1 MSHLA
6 ITSIF
11 GGNFIE
17 SLLAAN
23 GLQVVSKHL
32 PYLLEGALLTL
43 QITVLS
49 VIFGMVLG
57 LIAGLFKL
65 SKNRVLYGIATA
77 YIDFFRGTPLYVQIL
92 LLYFG
97 ILPMIIK
104 TDDPFAAAVIACSL
118 NSGAYIAEIVRAGI
132 QAVDKGQMEAARSLG
147 MTTRQ
152 SMTHVI
158 LPQAYKIVIPPLLNE
173 FIAVLKDTSLV
184 AVISAE
190 ELTLRGKLLYSTY
203 FEAAWIWGTVAII
216 YFIMTKL
223 LAILGD
229 YIERRMAT
237 E

>member
-1 MSHLA
+1 MPDWTALS
-6 ITSIF
+6 
-11 GGNFIE
+11 E
-17 SLLAAN
+17 SLLAIN
-23 GLQVVSKHL
+23 GLKVVLKNIS
-32 PYLLEGALLTL
+32 YLLEGALLTL
-43 QITVLS
+43 EITTLS
-49 VIFGMVLG
+49 VVIGMLLG

-65 SKNRVLYGIATA
+65 AKNRILYGIATA
-77 YIDFFRGTPLYVQIL
+77 YIDFFRGTPLFVQIL

-97 ILPMIIK
+97 ILPLFM
-104 TDDPFAAAVIACSL
+104 DAGPFIAAVIACSL
-118 NSGAYIAEIVRAGI
+118 NAGAYIAEIVRAGI
-132 QAVDKGQMEAARSLG
+132 QAVDRGQMEAARSLG
-147 MTTRQ
+147 MTNRQ
-152 SMTHVI
+152 AMTHVI

-190 ELTLRGKLLYSTY
+190 ELTMRGKLLYSTY

-229 YIERRMAT
+229 YVERRMAT